1 MKVKIIIKS
10 CKFQFGYSDFFYL
23 ILTAYQIML
32 SYVKKENSQLTR
44 KIFCKQ
50 HEANSED
57 I

>member
-32 SYVKKENSQLTR
+32 SYVKKENGQLTR

-50 HEANSED
+50 HEANYED